1 MFRKD
6 LLAFLIKEQEEAKE
20 KKHYLFS
27 SGYHSGD
34 DIYICIH
41 TLLSQYWDQEDE
53 IDDIDDI
60 IDDLYEICDSQTPV
74 YYWQIAEW
82 FASNWYAVNETVE
95 ELGMDSKNFDIMK
108 TIQMAYY
115 YTLENETR
123 QELEELI
130 EYYNDKQEGIEE
142 KEEQNNIY
150 F

>member
-6 LLAFLIKEQEEAKE
+6 LFAFLIKEQEEAKE

-34 DIYICIH
+34 DIYDCIH

-60 IDDLYEICDSQTPV
+60 IDDLYEIADNQTPI

-82 FASNWYAVNETVE
+82 FASNWYAVNEYIE
-95 ELGMDSKNFDIMK
+95 ELGIDQKNFDIMR
-108 TIQMAYY
+108 TIQGAYC
-115 YTLENETR
+115 YTLEQETR
-123 QELEELI
+123 EELEEFIDL
-130 EYYNDKQEGIEE
+130 YNESQECTEE
-142 KEEQNNIY
+142 TNNANV
-150 F
+150 